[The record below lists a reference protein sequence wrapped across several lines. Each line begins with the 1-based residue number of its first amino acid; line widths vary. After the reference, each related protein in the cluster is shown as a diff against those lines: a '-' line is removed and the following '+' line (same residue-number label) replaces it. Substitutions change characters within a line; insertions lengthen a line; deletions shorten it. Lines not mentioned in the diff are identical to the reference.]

1 MMIKL
6 QSKPLVFFKCII
18 SKIIKYGS
26 LILWSLIVLFPLIT
40 ILFGSFKTA
49 NEFINTPGIVPPN
62 SFFNFDNYT
71 QAFISGKMLIGFTNT
86 FILVLF
92 GVTGS
97 IFIGSMVAFV
107 ISRFNFKFK
116 KAILFMYLFV
126 SIVPLEISQV
136 STFKIIDAVGLYN
149 TRLAAIVIYLGA
161 DVLMVYIYLQMLEKI
176 PKDLDKAAI
185 LEGASYFQVYRKV
198 IFPLLK
204 PATATICMIKT
215 IAIYNDF
222 YIPFLYMPGEKLN
235 TVSTTLFNFIGPEF
249 AQWHIISA
257 AIIISIIP
265 MLILFV
271 FLQKYIYTG
280 ITSGSI
286 K

>member
-1 MMIKL
+1 MMSSIKK
-6 QSKPLVFFKCII
+6 SI
-18 SKIIKYGS
+18 SQIIKYGT
-26 LILWSLIVLFPLIT
+26 LILWSLVVLFPLIT
-40 ILFGSFKTA
+40 ILFGSFKSA
-49 NEFINTPGIVPPN
+49 NEFINTPGIMPPEN
-62 SFFNFDNYT
+62 FFNFENYKN
-71 QAFISGKMLIGFTNT
+71 AFVKGKMLIGFTNT

-92 GVTGS
+92 GVAGS
-97 IFIGSMVAFV
+97 VFIGSMVTYV
-107 ISRFNFKFK
+107 ISRFDFKFK

-126 SIVPLEISQV
+126 SIVPMEVSQV
-136 STFKIIDAVGLYN
+136 STFKVIDAVGLYN

-185 LEGASYFQVYRKV
+185 LEGATYFQVYRKV

-249 AQWHIISA
+249 SQWHTISA

-265 MLILFV
+265 MLIF
-271 FLQKYIYTG
+271 FICLQKYIYTG

>member
-1 MMIKL
+1 MSSIKK
-6 QSKPLVFFKCII
+6 SI
-18 SKIIKYGS
+18 SQIIKYGT
-26 LILWSLIVLFPLIT
+26 LILWSLVVLFPLIT
-40 ILFGSFKTA
+40 ILFGSFKSA
-49 NEFINTPGIVPPN
+49 NEFINTPGIMPPEN
-62 SFFNFDNYT
+62 FFNFENYKN
-71 QAFISGKMLIGFTNT
+71 AFVKGKMLIGFTNT

-92 GVTGS
+92 GVAGS
-97 IFIGSMVAFV
+97 VFIGSMVTYV
-107 ISRFNFKFK
+107 ISRFDFKFK
-116 KAILFMYLFV
+116 KVILFMYLFV
-126 SIVPLEISQV
+126 SIVPMEVSQV
-136 STFKIIDAVGLYN
+136 STFKVIDAVGLYN

-185 LEGASYFQVYRKV
+185 LEGATYFQVYRKV

-249 AQWHIISA
+249 SQWHTISA

-265 MLILFV
+265 MLIF
-271 FLQKYIYTG
+271 FICLQKYIYTG

>member
-1 MMIKL
+1 MMSSIKK
-6 QSKPLVFFKCII
+6 SI
-18 SKIIKYGS
+18 SQIIKYGT
-26 LILWSLIVLFPLIT
+26 LILWSLVVLFPLIT
-40 ILFGSFKTA
+40 ILFGSFKSA
-49 NEFINTPGIVPPN
+49 NEFINTPGIMPPEN
-62 SFFNFDNYT
+62 FFNFENYKN
-71 QAFISGKMLIGFTNT
+71 AFVKGKMLIGFTNT

-92 GVTGS
+92 GVAGS
-97 IFIGSMVAFV
+97 VFIGSMVTYV
-107 ISRFNFKFK
+107 ISRFDFKFK
-116 KAILFMYLFV
+116 KVILFMYLFV
-126 SIVPLEISQV
+126 SIVPMEVSQV
-136 STFKIIDAVGLYN
+136 STFKVIDAVGLYN

-185 LEGASYFQVYRKV
+185 LEGATYFQVYRKV

-249 AQWHIISA
+249 SQWHTISA

-265 MLILFV
+265 MLIF
-271 FLQKYIYTG
+271 FICLQKYIYTG